1 MKMKRR
7 GNNMAKTLERFQSLL
22 ALLASAKG
30 GVYFHPTDEDLSVG
44 NPDRKTPLGIRV
56 PGYSN
61 SGTAVARA
69 LTFGFLLCAQ
79 TMAGMAQQSGAA
91 APNPVPPLRIGSG
104 DLIEVSMFEN
114 QDLSGRYRVDEMG
127 DITVPLIGRVP
138 VAGMTADEAAT
149 TLEKLYVE
157 GQILLPANS
166 HAAVFIAE
174 YATQGVTINGEVKIP
189 GVYPALG
196 VHKLNDLIAAAGGI
210 TQLAASHVVITH
222 KDDPGNPTTVEYNP
236 SALKPIIPDLQIF
249 PGDSILVP
257 RAGVVYVAGNVNRPG
272 AYVLDGRRSLTVE
285 EAMTLAGGGGK
296 ASAIKRV
303 QLVRTMDDG
312 RKEAIT
318 IPVNLIFKGRAPDV
332 ALIDGDILYVPTSN
346 ARLITEQAINSA
358 LGIGTSVLVY
368 KSTTQQ

>member
-1 MKMKRR
+1 MKMRRR
-7 GNNMAKTLERFQSLL
+7 GNNMAK
-22 ALLASAKG
+22 AL
-30 GVYFHPTDEDLSVG
+30 
-44 NPDRKTPLGIRV
+44 
-56 PGYSN
+56 
-61 SGTAVARA
+61 ARA
-69 LTFGFLLCAQ
+69 MTFWFLLCAQ

-114 QDLSGRYRVDEMG
+114 PDLSGRYRVDEMG
-127 DITVPLIGRVP
+127 DITIPLIGRVH
-138 VAGMTADEAAT
+138 VAGMTADEAAAT
-149 TLEKLYVE
+149 IEKFYVE
-157 GQILLPANS
+157 GEILLPANS
-166 HAAVFIAE
+166 HATVFIAE
-174 YATQGVTINGEVKIP
+174 YATQGITINGEVKAP

-236 SALKPIIPDLQIF
+236 EALKPIIPDVQIF

-257 RAGVVYVAGNVNRPG
+257 RAGVIYVAGNVSKPG
-272 AYVLDGRRSLTVE
+272 AYVLDGRRTLTVE
-285 EAMTLAGGGGK
+285 EAMALAGGGGK
-296 ASAIKRV
+296 ASALKRV

-332 ALIDGDILYVPTSN
+332 ALMDGDILYVPTSN
-346 ARLITEQAINSA
+346 GRLITEQAITSA
-358 LGIGTSVLVY
+358 LGIGTSVIVY
-368 KSTTQQ
+368 RTASGQ